1 MTELPDDIPGAH
13 DIQGRIGAYWHGNE
27 PCHNIVYLYNYL
39 GQPWKC
45 QQWVRRISDAFYGN
59 EPGSL
64 SGNDDC
70 GQMSAW
76 YLFNTM
82 GFYPTAPSSNVY
94 NIGSPTVEG
103 VELRLSNGKSIRVTT
118 ENWSPENVYIRRMY
132 VDGRVWDKSYITYDD
147 IRDGVHLH
155 YVMGSRPD
163 KRRAVSAAAVPP
175 SLPVATRPDR

>member
-1 MTELPDDIPGAH
+1 
-13 DIQGRIGAYWHGNE
+13 
-27 PCHNIVYLYNYL
+27 
-39 GQPWKC
+39 
-45 QQWVRRISDAFYGN
+45 
-59 EPGSL
+59 
-64 SGNDDC
+64 
-70 GQMSAW
+70 
-76 YLFNTM
+76 M

-163 KRRAVSAAAVPP
+163 KRRAVSAGSRPAVA
-175 SLPVATRPDR
+175 SRRHRAGQII

>member
-1 MTELPDDIPGAH
+1 
-13 DIQGRIGAYWHGNE
+13 
-27 PCHNIVYLYNYL
+27 
-39 GQPWKC
+39 
-45 QQWVRRISDAFYGN
+45 
-59 EPGSL
+59 
-64 SGNDDC
+64 
-70 GQMSAW
+70 
-76 YLFNTM
+76 M

-175 SLPVATRPDR
+175 SLPVATGPDR

>member
-1 MTELPDDIPGAH
+1 
-13 DIQGRIGAYWHGNE
+13 
-27 PCHNIVYLYNYL
+27 
-39 GQPWKC
+39 
-45 QQWVRRISDAFYGN
+45 
-59 EPGSL
+59 
-64 SGNDDC
+64 
-70 GQMSAW
+70 MSAW